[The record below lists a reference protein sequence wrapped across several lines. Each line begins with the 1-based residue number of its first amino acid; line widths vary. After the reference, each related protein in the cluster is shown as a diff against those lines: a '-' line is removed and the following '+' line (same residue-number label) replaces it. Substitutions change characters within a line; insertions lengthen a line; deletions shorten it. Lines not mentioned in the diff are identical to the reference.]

1 MASRDITPFA
11 EDCTDKF
18 RANAQ
23 RHYDQLVAL
32 GGRPT
37 RPIKRHPDC
46 KAATK
51 NGKLHYRDDYEKI
64 EVILEVDK
72 GRSSSHWAKE
82 MNKWGRELLQWERF
96 KVAQRIHNQS
106 GRSAMDLELENTDAA
121 LIGALSRLNDW
132 QEFEAVHR
140 SEVHEAE
147 NFLEQCQQGI
157 ARTHN
162 AMVTPT
168 NADAMLEIREPTGGW
183 MRYMNEAQERLEAC
197 QNELMWVNSQWT
209 DVIAEACSSIAAAPK
224 LQEQLEEKFEKRA
237 KAIYCILQ
245 QKGAR
250 PSRAVYAP
258 HKDAGFPQRLE
269 HWISESSAFIAEL
282 REWRAFM
289 LWRQDVRDA
298 GNMDQEGW
306 RILSEGDSCSELF
319 EDHVKYQQYELD
331 KAISWM
337 NSWRRQAAY
346 YKEAYKRIWPYG
358 GSSTYEGQGLFP
370 CERDDCDGNS
380 EEDSEDDEDDDSDA
394 AEAQRA
400 EVYAIRAEEQVSI
413 GTKRLEQS
421 KQKLQSILAEFA
433 LPSSGEAS
441 AAHPTT
447 QLPPTPPMSH
457 SSQSP
462 PNRRRPS
469 EQKGLTGKGLR
480 RLKKERVRRREAKM
494 ANIDTEQHA
503 LPQFPLGSNALEDH
517 DDVEMS
523 DGVEDSSPIGIN
535 EDLIDSEDTAMS
547 DIEERPNQTPPSS
560 PTSLPPSLPP
570 SSRSSP
576 PSSSPSSPPSSPQS
590 YPRPASDDFYQ
601 TLLSRKSPC
610 PTSRKTRSATK
621 LDQVPSGRVLKN
633 TNKTKPRKNPKD
645 FTEAQTRALLD
656 AASTGSSFTN
666 STPLGRNTPE
676 SYPTPAT
683 STNNEE
689 SPLPPPPTPQTTIP
703 RKTRSATN
711 LEQIPSG
718 KILKKPKKEKPLKK
732 KKVSTEQQKTALS
745 DAATTGSPS
754 TSPNILRRSERLKK
768 KAAASGRGRV

>member
-23 RHYDQLVAL
+23 GHYDQLVAL

-46 KAATK
+46 KATTK
-51 NGKLHYRDDYEKI
+51 SGKPHYRDDYEKI

-72 GRSSSHWAKE
+72 GRSSYHWAKE

-106 GRSAMDLELENTDAA
+106 GRSEMDLEMENTDAA
-121 LIGALSRLNDW
+121 LIGALSKLNDW
-132 QEFEAVHR
+132 QEFESVHR

-147 NFLEQCQQGI
+147 GFLEKCQQGI
-157 ARTHN
+157 ARSHN
-162 AMVTPT
+162 AMVAAT
-168 NADAMLEIREPTGGW
+168 NADAMLEIREPTVGW
-183 MRYMNEAQERLEAC
+183 MRCMNEAQERLDAC
-197 QNELMWVNSQWT
+197 QNELMWVHSQWT

-224 LQEQLEEKFEKRA
+224 LQEQLEAKFEKRA
-237 KAIYCILQ
+237 NAIYCTLQ

-258 HKDAGFPQRLE
+258 HKDAGFPQRLQ

-282 REWRAFM
+282 QEWRAFM
-289 LWRQDVRDA
+289 LWRRDVRDA
-298 GNMDQEGW
+298 GNVDQEGR

-337 NSWRRQAAY
+337 NSWRRQALH
-346 YKEAYKRIWPYG
+346 YKEVYKRMWPYG
-358 GSSTYEGQGLFP
+358 GSSTYEGPGLFP
-370 CERDDCDGNS
+370 CERDDRDGGS

-394 AEAQRA
+394 AEAKRA
-400 EVYAIRAEEQVSI
+400 DLYAIRAEEKVSV

-433 LPSSGEAS
+433 LPSTGEAP
-441 AAHPTT
+441 AAHPTI
-447 QLPPTPPMSH
+447 QLPPTPPRSQ

-469 EQKGLTGKGLR
+469 EQKGPTGKGLR
-480 RLKKERVRRREAKM
+480 RLKKERVRKGDAKL

-503 LPQFPLGSNALEDH
+503 LPQFSLGSNALKKHE
-517 DDVEMS
+517 DVEMS
-523 DGVEDSSPIGIN
+523 DDAEDSSPIEVN

-547 DIEERPNQTPPSS
+547 DVEEHSNQTPPSS
-560 PTSLPPSLPP
+560 PPSAP
-570 SSRSSP
+570 
-576 PSSSPSSPPSSPQS
+576 PSSPPYSPYS
-590 YPRPASDDFYQ
+590 HSGPALDINYQ
-601 TLLSRKSPC
+601 NLISPKSPC
-610 PTSRKTRSATK
+610 PTTRKTRSATK

-633 TNKTKPRKNPKD
+633 TKKNKPRKKAKD

-656 AASTGSSFTN
+656 AASNGSPPTN
-666 STPLGRNTPE
+666 PTPLGRNEPE
-676 SYPTPAT
+676 PHPTPIT
-683 STNNEE
+683 STDCGE
-689 SPLPPPPTPQTTIP
+689 SPTLSTTPQTPIP
-703 RKTRSATN
+703 RKTRSATK
-711 LEQIPSG
+711 LDPVPSG
-718 KILKKPKKEKPLKK
+718 KVLKRPNKEKPLMK
-732 KKVSTEQQKTALS
+732 KKVFTEEQKTELPN
-745 DAATTGSPS
+745 AATTGSPS
-754 TSPNILRRSERLKK
+754 TSPILLRRSERLKK
-768 KAAASGRGRV
+768 KAAASFQGRV